1 MAKLKLKPL
10 EEMNQ
15 QQQLVYE
22 MLNTGDREVYSGYK
36 FTKSNLSRRKLSE
49 RLKMDDVNARKVV
62 KSLLPFIPV
71 VASRG
76 YFIADSITD
85 IDKYIDNLTA
95 KIKGLETTIEKSK
108 DFEKD

>member
-62 KSLLPFIPV
+62 KSLFKRLRNVFQNIISEPSKGI
-71 VASRG
+71 G
-76 YFIADSITD
+76 ISI
-85 IDKYIDNLTA
+85 L
-95 KIKGLETTIEKSK
+95 KIFSIK
-108 DFEKD
+108 FF